1 MSRSGMQETRQL
13 EIKLNDISS
22 NGLKL
27 ILDFIY
33 SGDLKFNLENLNDLL
48 SVITHLQVRDAFK
61 LCEEYLYEILTID
74 NCIDLFNL
82 VDLFSLE
89 NVKTYIFNYVL
100 KNFHKLNDQS
110 QMKFTYEQLIEIL
123 KSNKLKLYP
132 EIKIFNL
139 VCKWLNA
146 NLTERFRYAASLY
159 QLIRYQTMRAE
170 EFIDHVSKNELILK
184 LNSTNPQVQRLLV
197 ETYEYFALPNRQ
209 YSSSSLYS
217 QMRGQPLL
225 VCVNESM
232 YILNKNEDLWQYLCF
247 SNATCKTLSQK
258 FVVVNNYLYA
268 CGGYNELNRETTEK
282 CYRFDPRVARWHP
295 IEPMLNKR
303 QFFTLTSNSKY
314 IVAIG
319 GVYGAKGNFYATFP
333 CKYSVEIYS
342 IESNYWKCLNF
353 NTKEELPILK
363 WSGACLIDDF
373 DYDFSSPNSLK
384 LSNCKLFIV
393 GGKLTDGQTHSLCEK
408 SYLVHLNDDFTSNS
422 VEIFPSSIT
431 KRFNQ
436 NLFYLKN
443 SKKIILFGGED
454 EKYRLAPCIEIFNL
468 ETHQWSEIA
477 TIPISM
483 IYQCIST
490 TLLIDNKKI
499 FFLLEEHT
507 PSSESYIL
515 KASYFYIDKNEFE
528 EYTKMPHPSTL
539 ASKWCMLVFPQDV
552 LDQFLSQLSSKDYD
566 NLKSSRKIRSNGST
580 VSDLQAR
587 IYEHYL
593 FHQQQQQLQL
603 PTTSS
608 TSTVATNDLTDETN
622 NSRSLDSNH
631 QIADTTDDSGED
643 SDF

>member
-1 MSRSGMQETRQL
+1 MQETRQL

-27 ILDFIY
+27 IIDFIY
-33 SGDLKFNLENLNDLL
+33 SGELRLNIENLNDLL
-48 SVITHLQVRDAFK
+48 NVITHLQVKDAFK
-61 LCEEYLYEILTID
+61 LCEEYLYEILTIN

-82 VDLFSLE
+82 VDLFSLQK
-89 NVKTYIFNYVL
+89 VKIFIFNYIL
-100 KNFHKLNDQS
+100 KNFHKLNEQN
-110 QMKFTYEQLIEIL
+110 QIKFNYEQLTEIL

-139 VCKWLNA
+139 VCKWLSS
-146 NLTERFRYAASLY
+146 NLNERFKYSASLY
-159 QLIRYQTMRAE
+159 QLIRYQTMKAE
-170 EFIDHVSKNELILK
+170 EFIDHVSKNEIISK
-184 LNSTNPQVQRLLV
+184 LNSTNTQIQRLLV

-209 YSSSSLYS
+209 YSSSSIYS
-217 QMRGQPLL
+217 QIRNQPLL

-232 YILNKNEDLWQYLCF
+232 YILNKNEDLWQYLCY

-282 CYRFDPRVARWHP
+282 CYRFDPRNARWHP
-295 IEPMLNKR
+295 IESMLNKR

-333 CKYSVEIYS
+333 CKYGIEIYS
-342 IESNYWKCLNF
+342 IESNYWKYLKF
-353 NTKEELPILK
+353 NEDSIPILK
-363 WSGACLIDDF
+363 WTGACLIDDF
-373 DYDFSSPNSLK
+373 DHDFNNPNSLK

-393 GGKLTDGQTHSLCEK
+393 GGKLTDGQTHSLCDK
-408 SYLVHLNDDFTSNS
+408 SYLVHLNDDFTTNS
-422 VEIFPSSIT
+422 VEIHPSSIT

-443 SKKIILFGGED
+443 TKKIIMFGGED

-468 ETHQWSEIA
+468 ETGQWSEIA

-499 FFLLEEHT
+499 FFLLEEHA

-515 KASYFYIDKNEFE
+515 KSSYFYIDQNEFE
-528 EYTKMPHPSTL
+528 EYTKLPHPSTL
-539 ASKWCMLVFPQDV
+539 ASKWCMLVFPQEL
-552 LDQFLSQLSSKDYD
+552 LDQVIIQSSAHSNSLS
-566 NLKSSRKIRSNGST
+566 RAAGAGRGG
-580 VSDLQAR
+580 VFDLQAN
-587 IYEHYL
+587 IYEQYL
-593 FHQQQQQLQL
+593 FHQQQLQL

-608 TSTVATNDLTDETN
+608 ASTVGTNEA
-622 NSRSLDSNH
+622 NSRSLETSSNN
-631 QIADTTDDSGED
+631 QMSDDSDEED
-643 SDF
+643 SDL